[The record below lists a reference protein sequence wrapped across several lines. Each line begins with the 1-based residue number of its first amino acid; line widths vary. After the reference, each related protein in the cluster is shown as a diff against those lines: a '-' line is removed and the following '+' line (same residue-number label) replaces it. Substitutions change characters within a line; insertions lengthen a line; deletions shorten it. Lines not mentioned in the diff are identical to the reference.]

1 MDMLKKKSF
10 TKRAGEL
17 RHTHIFGIKPI
28 DVLNK
33 DSLTVTALKE
43 NVIVLRQ
50 RVEQAE
56 TSLSEA
62 TEENKMFKQRIDQLQ
77 RYCPAQLSDQLAHLT
92 FPSNA
97 VYHGP
102 DTVQHFHEF
111 TMDTLIS
118 ECKEYAP
125 DLLKLVMQL
134 GQTDRYVSGSTPYN
148 TGELKALMS
157 LFTLVKCRS
166 TKVLGIQL
174 LITFMLIARSAS
186 RQVINS

>member
-1 MDMLKKKSF
+1 MLKKKSF
-10 TKRAGEL
+10 TKRSGEL

-102 DTVQHFHEF
+102 DTVQHFSRVY
-111 TMDTLIS
+111 DGS